1 MAVLWVRCRTG
12 SRPRSRRR
20 CDADHTVA
28 QRGHLAKAIHALQ
41 IRTVYWLL
49 PVCFDS
55 DSGAFTASLWKGQ
68 HMGQGHPTNCRV
80 AEGIEDVAVELNASD
95 LEELASLQAAL
106 AEEARP
112 RA

>member
-1 MAVLWVRCRTG
+1 LE
-12 SRPRSRRR
+12 
-20 CDADHTVA
+20 
-28 QRGHLAKAIHALQ
+28 
-41 IRTVYWLL
+41 TVYWLL

-55 DSGAFTASLWKGQ
+55 DKGAFTASLWKGQ
-68 HMGQGHPTNCRV
+68 HMGQGHPSGCRA